1 MVRRRENRAAGPAV
15 KRATPTSKASLYAVE
30 LPNMPSDDAS
40 FLDRMR
46 ERFLR
51 DPTDSH
57 SDEPEQKWI
66 AITVCILIA
75 LLLWFTLTMQ
85 ESYTA
90 SFDLPTRIVNLPAD
104 TALTELPP
112 RRVRVQVRG
121 EGFQLLQLR
130 YNPTPVPINA
140 AVDQV
145 DLEAIG
151 TQLPKGLEL
160 QNVSPRQFDL
170 RKEPRITR
178 QIPIRL
184 DSRIVTPETYDLMAP
199 PQLSPDSVVVS
210 GARSIVER
218 LSTWPTEPLTVEALR
233 DSLVTRV
240 ALKDTL
246 DGLVQLVSTSST
258 RVTAVSR
265 PFTEG
270 SREIDV
276 EVTGVPTTQRVV
288 RLDPSTVKVRYRVP
302 LAQYEAAQQAP
313 DFFATVAYEEIRADT
328 TGRIRP
334 EVHLPN
340 DLTLRDVAVIPP
352 VLGYFEVLVDE
363 Q

>member
-1 MVRRRENRAAGPAV
+1 MVPDVERTTCPH
-15 KRATPTSKASLYAVE
+15 SLSPSIVE
-30 LPNMPSDDAS
+30 LPNPPSQDAS

-51 DPTDSH
+51 GQTESH
-57 SDEPEQKWI
+57 QDEPEQKWI

-90 SFDLPTRIVNLPAD
+90 SFDLPTRIINLPND
-104 TALTELPP
+104 TALTALPP
-112 RRVRVQVRG
+112 SRVRVQVRG

-130 YNPTPVPINA
+130 YNPTAVPINA
-140 AVDQV
+140 SVDRV

-151 TQLPKGLEL
+151 SQLPKGLILETV
-160 QNVSPRQFDL
+160 NPRQFDL

-184 DSRIVTPETYDLMAP
+184 HGEIETPATYDLMSP

-210 GARSIVER
+210 GARSIVND
-218 LSTWPTEPLTVEALR
+218 LSAWPTEPFRVEALR
-233 DSLVTRV
+233 DSLVDRV

-246 DGLVQLVSTSST
+246 DGLVRLEGTT
-258 RVTAVSR
+258 TTTVTAVAR

-276 EVTGVPTTQRVV
+276 EVTGVPTTERFV
-288 RLDPSTVKVRYRVP
+288 RLDPSTVRVRYRVP
-302 LAQYEAAQQAP
+302 LSQYEAAQQVP
-313 DFFATVAYEEIRADT
+313 DFFATVSYEQIRADT

-334 EVHLPN
+334 EVHLPE
-340 DLTLRDVAVIPP
+340 DMVLRDVSVLPP
-352 VLGYFEVLVDE
+352 VLGYYEVLVDE
-363 Q
+363 